1 MCVPGC
7 LEAMVRGSRRGL
19 LAPPESAGARASDRV
34 GRPRSFNRAVDL
46 THAMGPDFPS
56 FDPGPSLV
64 IETVA
69 TLRRDGYNMRRWCL
83 IEHTGTHL
91 DAPLHYDDDG
101 ASADRLPIEDLVV
114 PLVVV
119 DIAAQ
124 AQDDPDVLLTPA
136 DLIAFEAAHGSIPAH
151 GCVAMHSGWDR
162 LVTSARFCNADPQ
175 GAMHFPGFHPEAAA
189 FLIERDAIG
198 LAVDTLSL
206 DRGVSRDF
214 PTHCAWLPTGRWG
227 LEAVANLGALPPV
240 GATIVVGAPKIKGAT
255 GGPSRVLA
263 LV

>member
-7 LEAMVRGSRRGL
+7 LEAIVRGSRRGL
-19 LAPPESAGARASDRV
+19 LAPAEPAGARVNDRASA
-34 GRPRSFNRAVDL
+34 PRSFSRVVDL

-64 IETVA
+64 TETVA
-69 TLRRDGYNMRRWCL
+69 TLDRDGYNMRRWCL

-91 DAPLHYDDDG
+91 DAPIHYADDG
-101 ASADRLPIEDLVV
+101 ASADRLKIEDLVV

-119 DIAAQ
+119 DIAAR
-124 AQDDPDVLLTPA
+124 AQDDPDALLTPD
-136 DLIAFEAAHGSIPAH
+136 DLLAFEAAHGPIPAH
-151 GCVAMHSGWDR
+151 SCVAMCSGWER
-162 LVTSARFCNADPQ
+162 FVAGPGFCNAD
-175 GAMHFPGFHPEAAA
+175 ARDVMHFPGFHPEAAA
-189 FLIERDAIG
+189 LLIERDAVG

-206 DRGVSRDF
+206 DHGISRDF
-214 PTHCAWLPTGRWG
+214 PTHRAWLPTGRWG

-240 GATIVVGAPKIKGAT
+240 GATIVVGGPKIEDAT
-255 GGPSRVLA
+255 GGPARVLA

>member
-7 LEAMVRGSRRGL
+7 LEAIGRGGRRGV
-19 LAPPESAGARASDRV
+19 LAPPDLTR
-34 GRPRSFNRAVDL
+34 GRPVARRSFERVVDL

-64 IETVA
+64 TEPVA
-69 TLRRDGYNMRRWCL
+69 TLARDGYNMRRWCL
-83 IEHTGTHL
+83 VEHTGTHL
-91 DAPLHYDDDG
+91 DAPIHYADEG
-101 ASADRLPIEDLVV
+101 ASADLLQVEDLVV

-119 DIAAQ
+119 DITAK
-124 AQDDPDVLLTPA
+124 AQDDPDALVTPGDLL
-136 DLIAFEAAHGSIPAH
+136 AFEAAHGPIPAH
-151 GCVAMHSGWDR
+151 ACVAMHCGWDR
-162 LVTSARFCNADPQ
+162 FVTSDLFCNADGQ
-175 GAMHFPGFHPEAAA
+175 GVMHFPGFHVEAAA
-189 FLIERDAIG
+189 LLIERDAVG

-206 DRGVSRDF
+206 DHGRSSDF

-240 GATIVVGAPKIKGAT
+240 GATIVVGGPKIKGAT
-255 GGPSRVLA
+255 GGPARVLA